1 MDNMEYIDDYFKGS
15 PNDEQRR
22 LFEQRIINDVSFAD
36 DVAFYISATGMVK
49 EQLQEDKKQRFRAL
63 YEQHKVIPI
72 TARPARKI
80 MRYIAAATAVA
91 ASIIVTLFLSVDRT
105 SPHQLA
111 DRYIKQHFQNL
122 GEITMSTPDSLQR
135 GLGLIKQNKLPEAL
149 TIFETIIKNDSTA
162 IEAKKYAG
170 IVSLRLGNHEKAL
183 SYFSLLAS
191 EKLQSNYGKF
201 YEAVTLLERD
211 KPGDVDSAKQLLNE
225 VISDEHQ
232 EEKETARERLKK
244 LNK

>member
-15 PNDEQRR
+15 PGDEQRR

-49 EQLQEDKKQRFRAL
+49 EQLHEGKKQRFREL

-91 ASIIVTLFLSVDRT
+91 ASIILTLFLSVDRT
-105 SPHQLA
+105 SPQQLA
-111 DRYIKQHFQNL
+111 DQYIKQHFQNP
-122 GEITMSTPDSLQR
+122 GETTMSIPDSIQL
-135 GLGLIKQNKLPEAL
+135 GLGLITQNKLPEAL
-149 TIFETIIKNDSTA
+149 TIFETIVKNDSTA

-183 SYFSLLAS
+183 TYFSLLAS
-191 EKLQSNYGKF
+191 EDLRSNYGKF
-201 YEAVTLLERD
+201 YEAVTLLQRS

-225 VISDEHQ
+225 VINDESQ
-232 EEKETARERLKK
+232 EGRETATEWLKK